1 MYLSGIETK
10 FNRDERNYDGGKE
23 VNEKGLFVFSRSFY
37 PLGGSKYEFLSQ
49 QDYEMIQW
57 YILNNYEEVE
67 PYFE

>member
-10 FNRDERNYDGGKE
+10 FNREERNYDGGKE
-23 VNEKGLFVFSRSFY
+23 VNKESLFVFSKSFR

-57 YILNNYEEVE
+57 YILNNCEEVE

>member
-10 FNRDERNYDGGKE
+10 FNRKERNNDRGKE
-23 VNEKGLFVFSRSFY
+23 MNEEGLFIFSRSFR

>member
-10 FNRDERNYDGGKE
+10 FNREERNYDGGKK
-23 VNEKGLFVFSRSFY
+23 VNVEGLFVFSRSFCL
-37 PLGGSKYEFLSQ
+37 LGGSKYEFLLQ

-57 YILNNYEEVE
+57 YILNNCEEVE